1 MYSIKLI
8 KCKDGK
14 ERKAVINEFNRIVT
28 FDPLLVYLVEKAL
41 EVAKDVH

>member
-8 KCKDGK
+8 KCKDGI
-14 ERKAVINEFNRIVT
+14 ERKAVINDFNRIVT
-28 FDPLLVYLVEKAL
+28 FDPLVVFLVEKAL